1 MSATKEAVAILTTIF
16 VVNIKELFMSH
27 TPSTSI
33 LAIFCYA
40 SLLAGCNLAQAEH
53 QECPAPVVCPE
64 PVICPAPAL
73 CPKYA
78 ECQQCEATECP
89 SCPDCQEAVN
99 AAIDA
104 FKSGADIANKSA
116 EQQQKAMQ
124 TPTKSTG
131 STVSRSSSNR
141 RRRR

>member
-1 MSATKEAVAILTTIF
+1 MSASKARVATRTTIYVSNHKKVYMF
-16 VVNIKELFMSH
+16 HNQNTF
-27 TPSTSI
+27 I
-33 LAIFCYA
+33 LAMLCCA
-40 SLLAGCNLAQAEH
+40 SLSAGCNRIQAEH

-89 SCPDCQEAVN
+89 VCQDCQEAVN
-99 AAIDA
+99 AAMDA

-124 TPTKSTG
+124 TPKST
-131 STVSRSSSNR
+131 STTPSRSSSNR